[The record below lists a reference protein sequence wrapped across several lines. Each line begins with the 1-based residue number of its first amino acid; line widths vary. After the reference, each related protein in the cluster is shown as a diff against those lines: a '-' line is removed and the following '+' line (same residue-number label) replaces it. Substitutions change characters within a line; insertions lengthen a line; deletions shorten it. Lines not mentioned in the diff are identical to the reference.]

1 VCVCVCVLVLRSA
14 TSLNAD
20 SGRYDDAVI
29 GHRSYNVMR
38 LITMLGI
45 EQYCVHDALASTPPG
60 THPPIFWL
68 GDVNGNIPPI
78 LLRKK
83 GKVFP
88 YSLPSVGPG
97 ADPGVQAVSPQVT

>member
-1 VCVCVCVLVLRSA
+1 VCVLVLRSA

-45 EQYCVHDALASTPPG
+45 EQYCMHDALASTPPG

-83 GKVFP
+83 VKFSHTR
-88 YSLPSVGPG
+88 YRALGPELIPVYRQS
-97 ADPGVQAVSPQVT
+97 ARR